1 MGSFP
6 ETFNDRKRTDETNAN
21 KFYKCMRSDV
31 FEKST
36 KFHTDNVFAWS
47 HCRAFFRAFSVNS
60 PRWRIRGKRLRS
72 DHVTQNALA
81 WGLKGR
87 PFDSAPGKYFLARI
101 FFPLLDI
108 FFWNHPYPPPSPPPL
123 QSEMVVPKQM
133 TFHYPVLIGRDGWEI
148 FLIGRDA
155 WEICINQSDPL
166 PRSGY
171 RHVDSRGFLP
181 LFLGLPSH

>member
-1 MGSFP
+1 MQINITSVC
-6 ETFNDRKRTDETNAN
+6 EVTSLKRVLNSILITFLPG
-21 KFYKCMRSDV
+21 
-31 FEKST
+31 
-36 KFHTDNVFAWS
+36 
-47 HCRAFFRAFSVNS
+47 HCTAFFQAFSVNS
-60 PRWRIRGKRLRS
+60 PRWRIRGELLGS

-87 PFDSAPGKYFLARI
+87 PFDSAPGIYFLARI
-101 FFPLLDI
+101 FFPWGI
-108 FFWNHPYPPPSPPPL
+108 FFSEITHTPPPSPL

-133 TFHYPVLIGRDGWEI
+133 TFHYPVLIGRNAWAI

-155 WEICINQSDPL
+155 WEICINQSEPL
-166 PRSGY
+166 PRSAY